1 VGRFGR
7 VFPLELNVWY
17 VGFPG
22 MFQFNYELQKPIARV
37 LPHPTRHKRVKFFM
51 SVWSLDS

>member
-1 VGRFGR
+1 VGRFGG

-37 LPHPTRHKRVKFFM
+37 LPHPTKHKRVKFFM
-51 SVWSLDS
+51 SVWSLDG